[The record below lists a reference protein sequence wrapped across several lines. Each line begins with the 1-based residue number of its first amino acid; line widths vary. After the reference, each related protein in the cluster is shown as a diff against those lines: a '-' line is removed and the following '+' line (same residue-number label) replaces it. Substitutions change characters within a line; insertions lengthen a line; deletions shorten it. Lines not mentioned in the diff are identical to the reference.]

1 MIRTFRRLSIVLG
14 CLAVIGLSGYQIWLD
29 GVRSRELVAPSTA
42 HILVT
47 ADGRE
52 IPLAPLAVGAISQS
66 PAGHRGVKP
75 AAARGGAT
83 LPPERLLIPAI
94 GADWP
99 IVLATAEHLP
109 HFRGVGWLMGSAAP
123 GRPGNMV
130 LFGHRGGDFA
140 TLARLPELRVG
151 DAVIVLTAEAEL
163 RYQVRETFETTPDDV
178 AVLAPTA
185 EPTLTLITCAG
196 TWDAVARTNAL
207 RRIVVASLSDV
218 QPLTRRSADVR

>member
-1 MIRTFRRLSIVLG
+1 MIRTLRRLGIMLG
-14 CLAVIGLSGYQIWLD
+14 CLSVIGLSGYQIWLD
-29 GVRSRELVAPSTA
+29 GVRSRERVSPSTA

-47 ADGRE
+47 ADGRA
-52 IPLAPLAVGAISQS
+52 IPLAPPADGAISE
-66 PAGHRGVKP
+66 PLAVREGVKP
-75 AAARGGAT
+75 AAAPGGAT
-83 LPPERLLIPAI
+83 LPPEQLIIPAI

-109 HFRGVGWLMGSAAP
+109 RFRGVGWLMGSAAP
-123 GRPGNMV
+123 GGPGNLV

-140 TLARLPELRVG
+140 TLARLPELQVG
-151 DAVIVLTAEAEL
+151 DTVIVLTAEAEH

-196 TWDAVARTNAL
+196 AWDAVARTNAL
-207 RRIVVASLSDV
+207 RRVVVASLSEAL
-218 QPLTRRSADVR
+218 PLSHRSAGMR